1 MSKAILVIDM
11 PKSCKDCAI
20 NFVDEYSYWCPVE
33 VPENQTD
40 VYSYMEK
47 SEKPVWCPLMP
58 APEPQLIWYEDESS
72 NWERGYNDC
81 LREIMGDDIDG

>member
-20 NFVDEYSYWCPVE
+20 MFPDEYSYWCPVK

-40 VYSYMEK
+40 VYSYIEK
-47 SEKPVWCPLMP
+47 TKKPTWCPLKP
-58 APEPQLIWYEDESS
+58 APEPQFVWLDDGDD
-72 NWERGYNDC
+72 WERGYNDC
-81 LREIMGDDIDG
+81 LSEILGDDADG